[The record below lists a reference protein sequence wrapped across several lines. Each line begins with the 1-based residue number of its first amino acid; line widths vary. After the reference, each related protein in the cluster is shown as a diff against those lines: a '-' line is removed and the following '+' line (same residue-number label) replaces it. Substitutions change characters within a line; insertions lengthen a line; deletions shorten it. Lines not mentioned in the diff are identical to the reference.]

1 LATAVITDQCRQPR
15 TALGGG
21 GCGRRKSSH
30 DLHGGPGVSASSTTV
45 TSAPLVVA
53 STAAS
58 DPAVPPPTTQTLV
71 IGWKFRAMVI
81 TDWNRGWPV
90 LVGVVGKP
98 NVGKSTF
105 FAAATLKDVAIADY
119 PFTTIQPN
127 VGVAHLRTKCVCEEM
142 GVIDNPRNSVC
153 EDGNR
158 LVPVK
163 IVDVAGLVE
172 GASKGKGL
180 GNQFLDDVRQADA
193 LVQVVDAS
201 GSTDLEGRKVL
212 PGSHDPVVDITM
224 VEHEFDLWMFG
235 ILKKDCEKA
244 TRSLEQTGGKIVEHL
259 SERLSGLSVTFTDV
273 EQVVLHLRL
282 RTEKPSG
289 WSDDHLMEFVV
300 ETRKFTKPSLVA
312 ANKADLPSATANI
325 EALRKTGRRVVP
337 CASEAELL
345 LRRAAEHGLV
355 AYSPG
360 DPGFVVKDEKR
371 LSAAQANALKMVDE
385 KVMEVYGGTGVQEA
399 INQAFF
405 GLLRAIVVF
414 PVEDETRLTDKEGRV
429 LPDAFVMKGGSTAL
443 DLARTVH
450 SELAQ
455 GFLYAVDARTGKRLG

>member
-1 LATAVITDQCRQPR
+1 
-15 TALGGG
+15 
-21 GCGRRKSSH
+21 
-30 DLHGGPGVSASSTTV
+30 
-45 TSAPLVVA
+45 
-53 STAAS
+53 
-58 DPAVPPPTTQTLV
+58 
-71 IGWKFRAMVI
+71 MVI
-81 TDWNRGWPV
+81 TDRNSGRPV

-127 VGVAHLRTKCVCEEM
+127 VGVAHLRTKCVCKEL
-142 GVIDNPRNSVC
+142 GVTDSPRNSVC
-153 EDGNR
+153 VDGTR

-180 GNQFLDDVRQADA
+180 GNQFLDDIRQADA
-193 LVQVVDAS
+193 LIQVVDVS
-201 GSTDLEGRKVL
+201 GSTDLEGRKVP
-212 PGSHDPVVDITM
+212 PGSHDPAGDVAM

-235 ILKKDCEKA
+235 LLKKDWEKV

-259 SERLSGLSVTFTDV
+259 ADRLSGLSVTFADV
-273 EQVVLHLRL
+273 EQVVLHLHL
-282 RTEKPSG
+282 RTEKPSA
-289 WSDDHLMEFVV
+289 WTDEQLMQFVV
-300 ETRKFTKPSLVA
+300 ATRKLTKPSLVA
-312 ANKADLPSATANI
+312 ANKADLPTSAPNI
-325 EALRKTGRRVVP
+325 DALKKTGLKVVP

-345 LRRAAEHGLV
+345 LRKAAEHGLV
-355 AYSPG
+355 EYAPG
-360 DPGFVVKDEKR
+360 DPKFSIKDPQK
-371 LSAAQANALKMVDE
+371 LTPAQTHALHMVDE
-385 KVMEVYGGTGVQEA
+385 KVMKAYGGTGVQDA

-405 GLLRAIVVF
+405 DLLKAIVVF
-414 PVEDETRLTDKEGRV
+414 PVEDETRFTDKDGRV

-455 GFLYAVDARTGKRLG
+455 GFLYAVDARTGKRLGADHVLSNRDVVKIVSSSKRG